1 MHYIIEKVKKELK
14 VYITALM
21 LVIISECIGTISFQ
35 VGWGKIVLFPMLFAL
50 IMAVILG
57 PELVGFFK
65 LEDCKAASTL
75 VLIAITPFMAK
86 LGILAGGNISKL
98 VALGPALILQE
109 FGNLGTMFLSIPVAL
124 LLGMKREAIGACYSI
139 NRETNLGLS
148 IHAFGPDSPETRG
161 TFAIY
166 IIGSVIGTVY
176 MGFLASLLAS
186 TNLFHPW
193 ALGMA
198 CGVGSGSMMAAATT
212 TLAHIYPEY
221 ANDIFMLG
229 GASDMLTGIDGIYM
243 GMFIGIPLAVK
254 LYEWLEP
261 KIGIKKDRGGRISL

>member
-1 MHYIIEKVKKELK
+1 MYYVVEKIKKEFK
-14 VYITALM
+14 IYITAII
-21 LVIISECIGTISFQ
+21 LVVISECIGTISFQ

-50 IMAVILG
+50 IIAVLLG
-57 PELVGFFK
+57 PDLIGYFK
-65 LEDCKAASTL
+65 LEECKTASAL
-75 VLIAITPFMAK
+75 VLVAITPFMAK
-86 LGILAGGNISKL
+86 LGILAGGNIPKL

-148 IHAFGPDSPETRG
+148 IHVFGPDSPETRG

-176 MGFLASLLAS
+176 MGFLASLMAS
-186 TNLFHPW
+186 TKLFHPW

-198 CGVGSGSMMAAATT
+198 SGVGSGSMMAAATA
-212 TLAHIYPEY
+212 TLANIYPEY

-243 GMFIGIPLAVK
+243 RMFVAIPLALK
-254 LYEWLEP
+254 LYDWLAP
-261 KIGIKKDRGGRISL
+261 KLGSQKQ